1 MVGLTILGQ
10 TYVGV
15 LCCHPV
21 VFQRCDLSFHLKNK
35 LVTKIL
41 LLHHSTYTEYHMLAR
56 CKILIIIMSNS
67 TNTNLILEN
76 NGIVS
81 LLGCSCWLAK
91 SNGAVS
97 KDGLLSLCVHS
108 STVLSSK
115 VLTYSV
121 KMSAIINEPISF
133 ELTIFFS
140 SGTIFGLGNTI
151 FILSFPNLVTA
162 WNRPKFSLKCIA
174 ASSNLKMAL
183 LNGYMC
189 LFELAYLQYI
199 PTYKKPSSLGAKW
212 LTTL

>member
-1 MVGLTILGQ
+1 M
-10 TYVGV
+10 
-15 LCCHPV
+15 
-21 VFQRCDLSFHLKNK
+21 
-35 LVTKIL
+35 
-41 LLHHSTYTEYHMLAR
+41 
-56 CKILIIIMSNS
+56 IMSNS
-67 TNTNLILEN
+67 TNTNLILKN

-81 LLGCSCWLAK
+81 LLGCSCCLAK
-91 SNGAVS
+91 SDGAVS
-97 KDGLLSLCVHS
+97 KDGLLSSCVHS

-133 ELTIFFS
+133 ELTICFA

-162 WNRPKFSLKCIA
+162 WDRPEFSLKCIA
-174 ASSNLKMAL
+174 ANSNLKMAL

-199 PTYKKPSSLGAKW
+199 PICEKPSSLEVKR